1 MVGSMVVPKADQ
13 STENWAAL
21 KAERMVVRK
30 ADWKVEGM
38 GVLKVG

>member
-1 MVGSMVVPKADQ
+1 MAALVAAPKADQ

-21 KAERMVVRK
+21 KVARMVVRK

>member
-1 MVGSMVVPKADQ
+1 MVGSMAAPKADQ

-30 ADWKVEGM
+30 AD
-38 GVLKVG
+38 